1 MCVSGVRFIFPRV
14 STVLGALALWL
25 GTAAQAQHLRTKVL
39 CSDGSRC
46 HLLIKPFEPW
56 P

>member
-1 MCVSGVRFIFPRV
+1 MCVSGVRFIFYATLDGSRCPRAV
-14 STVLGALALWL
+14 VYALLHR
-25 GTAAQAQHLRTKVL
+25 HLRTKVL

-56 P
+56 S